1 MEDRQ
6 SLMWNRF
13 YIFPC
18 ALGVLSGLS
27 KFTAKFAISAK
38 DFDKTR
44 VPIKYLCVPSGLCGK
59 TITAKLAMSAKR
71 YYNLQFFML

>member
-1 MEDRQ
+1 MVYYTVNIALMEDRQ

-13 YIFPC
+13 YIFPY
-18 ALGVLSGLS
+18 G
-27 KFTAKFAISAK
+27 
-38 DFDKTR
+38 
-44 VPIKYLCVPSGLCGK
+44 LCVPSGLCGE